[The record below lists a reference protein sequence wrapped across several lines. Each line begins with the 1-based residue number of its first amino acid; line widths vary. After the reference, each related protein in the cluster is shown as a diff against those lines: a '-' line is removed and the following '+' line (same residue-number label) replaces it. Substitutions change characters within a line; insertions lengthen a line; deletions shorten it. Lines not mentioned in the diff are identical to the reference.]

1 MLNCSKAPSPGWGG
15 LGWGTVLMLFNRGE
29 IKDEPSFRTCFGI
42 ARLKSISTTL
52 ATLKLVQGDEKL

>member
-42 ARLKSISTTL
+42 ARLKSISTAL
-52 ATLKLVQGDEKL
+52 ATLKQVQGDEKL

>member
-1 MLNCSKAPSPGWGG
+1 
-15 LGWGTVLMLFNRGE
+15 MLFNRGE

-42 ARLKSISTTL
+42 ARLKSISTAL